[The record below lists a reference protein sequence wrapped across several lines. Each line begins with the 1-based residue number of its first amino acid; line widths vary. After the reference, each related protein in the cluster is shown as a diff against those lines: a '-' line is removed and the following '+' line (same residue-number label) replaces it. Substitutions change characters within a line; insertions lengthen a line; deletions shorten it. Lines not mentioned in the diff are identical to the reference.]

1 MVTPQKMFKG
11 FFYTLGTGYAVRL
24 GSMGLTIL
32 IKRQLEPS
40 VFADVFLGVT
50 VFTMLSS
57 LREFGLTHALLHF
70 QDRVEEFVG
79 THFTLNVCIT
89 LLSCLFS
96 SAVVLALT
104 LLFPADFSWT
114 FAQVAWVLAA
124 LHFVRQL
131 ALTSEALLRMDF
143 EFGRLSLLHGLGTLL
158 ALSSA
163 LLAARAGW
171 EEWSLILGGWTTY
184 SVLSVVYVL
193 FFSTATWF
201 SRPLRRASLR
211 FDWVW
216 ARRLLGYGVWIWI
229 GWVLQIFIWWYDKL
243 VVRLVVGDTALAL
256 YETAWWLV
264 QIPTAVIAHIILN
277 YSSALYSRYRHERE
291 RLGELF
297 SKMISLVLRVS
308 APVSLILVFN
318 AREITALLGDQWAA
332 SARIVVW
339 LAAYALLRPLLS
351 DGFGLLWAVGATR
364 RSAYYSGDAGGS
376 GSFCRPRAGHLV
388 GHGGRGVQHGCGGWD
403 GFCRPVRWPARLC
416 KRQLVQGVGSAGR
429 GIAGSRG
436 MRMVVRPLGLGL
448 CRGRF
453 CLAERNYG
461 VGVRGRSRDTRAPHH
476 RRGASGTCD
485 ALCAGARQRN
495 RNFAGRDPRE
505 RCRVEPVFC
514 R

>member
-1 MVTPQKMFKG
+1 MITPQKMFKG
-11 FFYTLGTGYAVRL
+11 FFYTLGTGYAARL
-24 GSMGLTIL
+24 CSVGLTVL

-57 LREFGLTHALLHF
+57 LREFGLMHALLHF

-89 LLSCLFS
+89 LLSCLLTS
-96 SAVVLALT
+96 GVVLALT

-131 ALTSEALLRMDF
+131 SLTSEALLRMDF

-158 ALSSA
+158 ALGSA

-193 FFSTATWF
+193 FFSTATWC
-201 SRPLRRASLR
+201 SRPLRLASLH

-216 ARRLLGYGVWIWI
+216 ARRLLGYGVWIWV

-264 QIPTAVIAHIILN
+264 QIPTAIIAHIILN
-277 YSSALYSRYRHERE
+277 YSGALYSRYQHERE

-318 AREITALLGDQWAA
+318 AREVVTLLGGQWAG

-351 DGFGLLWAVGATR
+351 DGFSLLWAVGATR
-364 RSAYYSGDAGGS
+364 RSA
-376 GSFCRPRAGHLV
+376 CIV
-388 GHGGRGVQHGCGGWD
+388 GM
-403 GFCRPVRWPARLC
+403 
-416 KRQLVQGVGSAGR
+416 QGVVALFAVPALAVLWGAEGVAYSMGAVAG
-429 GIAGSRG
+429 A
-436 MRMVVRPLGLGL
+436 VFLGL
-448 CRGRF
+448 CVGLRAYVCVNWF
-453 CLAERNYG
+453 KVLAAPA
-461 VGVRGRSRDTRAPHH
+461 VGLLAAAVCGWLYDRWALDYAVGDFVLR
-476 RRGASGTCD
+476 SGTM
-485 ALCAGARQRN
+485 ALAYGIVL
-495 RNFAGRDPRE
+495 GILE
-505 RCRVEPVFC
+505 RRTIVEELGHL
-514 R
+514 RRIMRGGEEEE